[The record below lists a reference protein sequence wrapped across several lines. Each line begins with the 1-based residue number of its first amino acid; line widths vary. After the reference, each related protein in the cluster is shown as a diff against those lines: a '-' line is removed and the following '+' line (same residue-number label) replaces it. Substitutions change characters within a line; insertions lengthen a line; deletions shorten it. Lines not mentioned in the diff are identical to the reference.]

1 MIGAAGRGLFKTT
14 VARMSAV
21 RVPAQRGFTA
31 AAIRQSGGEKDEILQ
46 GPEPKAGR
54 VPTNFEQS
62 TGAERK
68 QYLAAQQGKQY
79 YDTGP
84 LYLETK
90 GTRHNPTIVP
100 SGAAWR
106 LVGCNGAPGES
117 HELMWIRVERSHGID
132 RCPECGNV
140 YKLSEMGFDPN
151 NLPDVEPHEH

>member
-1 MIGAAGRGLFKTT
+1 MFNAARRSLIKASPL
-14 VARMSAV
+14 ARMSAV
-21 RVPAQRGFTA
+21 RTSARGFTA
-31 AAIRQSGGEKDEILQ
+31 SAIRSEEKGEILQ

-62 TGAERK
+62 TGNERK
-68 QYLAAQQGKQY
+68 EYVAAQQGKEY
-79 YDTGP
+79 FDLGP

-90 GTRHNPTIVP
+90 GTRQNPTIVP

-140 YKLSEMGFDPN
+140 YKLSDTGFDPN
-151 NLPDVEPHEH
+151 NLSDAQHHEEH

>member
-1 MIGAAGRGLFKTT
+1 MIGAARRGLFKTT
-14 VARMSAV
+14 VARMSAL

-31 AAIRQSGGEKDEILQ
+31 ASVRQSGGEKGEILQ

-62 TGAERK
+62 TGNERK